1 MVMATTFVAPPML
14 RTLLAKFR
22 RDRDERESAMAN
34 VVTEAMSDRDERR
47 TRDRRQ
53 PETALD

>member
-1 MVMATTFVAPPML
+1 ML

-22 RDRDERESAMAN
+22 RQRDERKSAMAN
-34 VVTEAMSDRDERR
+34 VVTEAMSDRDDRR
-47 TRDRRQ
+47 RRDRRQ